1 MCFFK
6 KAVKSLE
13 AVEPHVKW
21 VTEQQHIDYQ
31 FSGLDDGEEYEYDD
45 DDDDNDDDEEEDE
58 DDDDDE
64 DDEDYDDNDVRDN
77 GELSFDYRQDDQ
89 EHDVSTTQN
98 PMEVTLYFLLLLV
111 EKF

>member
-1 MCFFK
+1 MK
-6 KAVKSLE
+6 L
-13 AVEPHVKW
+13 

-31 FSGLDDGEEYEYDD
+31 FSGLDDGEEY
-45 DDDDNDDDEEEDE
+45 DDDDNDDDDEEEDE
-58 DDDDDE
+58 DDDEDE
-64 DDEDYDDNDVRDN
+64 DDEDFDDNDVRDN

-98 PMEVTLYFLLLLV
+98 PMEVTLYSLLLLV